1 MTSPLECTH
10 SELITTNQFAS
21 LVAVVG
27 AGEADPG
34 GQEVGRAGHCASQA
48 GVQRLTGHVT

>member
-1 MTSPLECTH
+1 MTEFS
-10 SELITTNQFAS
+10 TNQFAS

-34 GQEVGRAGHCASQA
+34 GREVGRAGHGAGQA